1 MLLLL
6 ERFVA
11 AFKGALELTLVALK
25 VPVQLALTD
34 ELLIGAYGT
43 LEL

>member
-11 AFKGALELTLVALK
+11 AFKGALELALVALK

-34 ELLIGAYGT
+34 ELLVDAYGT
-43 LEL
+43 LKL

>member
-11 AFKGALELTLVALK
+11 AFKGALELSLVALE
-25 VPVQLALTD
+25 VPVQLALAD
-34 ELLIGAYGT
+34 ELLVGAYGT

>member
-11 AFKGALELTLVALK
+11 AFEGALELAFVALK
-25 VPVQLALTD
+25 VPVQLALAD
-34 ELLIGAYGT
+34 ELLVDANGA

>member
-6 ERFVA
+6 ERLVA
-11 AFKGALELTLVALK
+11 PLEGALELALVALE